1 MNIKIAALLLLA
13 LCTQPAWSQSYS
25 YSSDPPAAKPAESA
39 AMTTRMALR
48 DLWVEHIFWVRNY
61 AVANQAGNAKEAE
74 VAAKEV
80 VTDATR
86 IANSI
91 APLYGQPAA
100 DQLLKLL
107 AGHWGAIKHY
117 SDATVG
123 KDKKGQQAA
132 VNELTSNAKA
142 IAAFLAKANP
152 NLPEPTLLTLLS
164 AHGGHHVAQIDQLA
178 AADYV
183 GEARTWAMMREHI
196 LILSDALAAALVKQ
210 FPDKF

>member
-13 LCTQPAWSQSYS
+13 PCAQPAWSQSYS
-25 YSSDPPAAKPAESA
+25 TSPPAAKPEESA
-39 AMTTRMALR
+39 ALTTRMALR

-61 AVANQAGNAKEAE
+61 AVANQAGNARQAE
-74 VAAKEV
+74 VAANEV
-80 VTDATR
+80 VSDATR

-117 SDATVG
+117 SDATVA
-123 KDKKGQQAA
+123 KDKQGQQAA
-132 VNELTSNAKA
+132 VDELTRNAKA

-178 AADYV
+178 AGDYAA
-183 GEARTWAMMREHI
+183 EARTWGMMREHI
-196 LILSDALAAALVKQ
+196 LTLSDALAAALVKQ

>member
-13 LCTQPAWSQSYS
+13 LCAQSAWSQSYATP
-25 YSSDPPAAKPAESA
+25 PPAAEPAESA
-39 AMTTRMALR
+39 ALTTRMALR

-61 AVANQAGNAKEAE
+61 AVANQAGNAKQAE
-74 VAAKEV
+74 VAANEV
-80 VTDATR
+80 VSDATR

-117 SDATVG
+117 SDATVA

-132 VNELTSNAKA
+132 VDELTRNAKA

-178 AADYV
+178 AGDYAT
-183 GEARTWAMMREHI
+183 EARTWGMMREHI
-196 LILSDALAAALVKQ
+196 LTLSDALAAALVKQ

>member
-13 LCTQPAWSQSYS
+13 LCAQPAWSQSYS
-25 YSSDPPAAKPAESA
+25 STTPTAKPAESA

-61 AVANQAGNAKEAE
+61 VVANQAGNAKQAA
-74 VAAKEV
+74 VAANEV
-80 VTDATR
+80 VTDATN

-117 SDATVG
+117 SDATVA

-132 VNELTSNAKA
+132 VDELTSNAKA

-152 NLPEPTLLTLLS
+152 FLPEATLLTLLS

-178 AADYV
+178 AGDYA

-196 LILSDALAAALVKQ
+196 LTLSDALVAALVKQ

>member
-1 MNIKIAALLLLA
+1 MNTKIAALLLLA
-13 LCTQPAWSQSYS
+13 LCAQPAWSQSYS
-25 YSSDPPAAKPAESA
+25 TPTPASKPAESA

-61 AVANQAGNAKEAE
+61 AVANQAGNAKQAE
-74 VAAKEV
+74 VAANEV
-80 VTDATR
+80 VSDATR

-117 SDATVG
+117 SDATVA
-123 KDKKGQQAA
+123 KDNKGQQAA
-132 VNELTSNAKA
+132 VGELTSNAKA

-152 NLPEPTLLTLLS
+152 NLPEATLLTLLS

-178 AADYV
+178 AGDYA
-183 GEARTWAMMREHI
+183 GEARTWGMMREHI
-196 LILSDALAAALVKQ
+196 LTLSDALAAALVKQ

>member
-13 LCTQPAWSQSYS
+13 LCAQPAWSQSYS
-25 YSSDPPAAKPAESA
+25 YSSEPPAAKPAEAA

-117 SDATVG
+117 SDATVA

-196 LILSDALAAALVKQ
+196 LTLSDALAAALVKQ

>member
-1 MNIKIAALLLLA
+1 MNTKIAALLLLA
-13 LCTQPAWSQSYS
+13 LCAQPAWSQSYS
-25 YSSDPPAAKPAESA
+25 TSTPAAQPASSA
-39 AMTTRMALR
+39 ASTTRMALR

-61 AVANQAGNAKEAE
+61 AVANQAGNAKQAE
-74 VAAKEV
+74 IAANEV
-80 VTDATR
+80 VSDATR

-123 KDKKGQQAA
+123 KDKQGQQAA
-132 VNELTSNAKA
+132 VDELTSNAKA
-142 IAAFLAKANP
+142 LAAFLAKANP

-178 AADYV
+178 AGDYA
-183 GEARTWAMMREHI
+183 GEARTWGMMREHI
-196 LILSDALAAALVKQ
+196 LTLSDALAAALVKQ

>member
-1 MNIKIAALLLLA
+1 MNLKIVALLLFA
-13 LCTQPAWSQSYS
+13 LCAQPAWSASYS
-25 YSSDPPAAKPAESA
+25 TATPAESA
-39 AMTTRMALR
+39 ALNTRLALR

-61 AVANQAGNAKEAE
+61 AVANQAGNAKQSA
-74 VAAKEV
+74 VAANEV
-80 VTDATR
+80 VADATK

-91 APLYGQPAA
+91 APFYGQPAA

-117 SDATVG
+117 SDATVA

-132 VNELTSNAKA
+132 VDELTSNAKA

-152 NLPEPTLLTLLS
+152 YLPEPTLLTLLS

-178 AADYV
+178 AGDYT

-196 LILSDALAAALVKQ
+196 LALSDALAGALVKQ

>member
-1 MNIKIAALLLLA
+1 MNTKIAALLLLA
-13 LCTQPAWSQSYS
+13 LCAQPAWSQSYAS
-25 YSSDPPAAKPAESA
+25 PTPAAKPAESA
-39 AMTTRMALR
+39 ALTTRMALR

-61 AVANQAGNAKEAE
+61 AVANQAGNAKQAQ
-74 VAAKEV
+74 VAANEV
-80 VTDATR
+80 VSDATR
-86 IANSI
+86 IASSI

-117 SDATVG
+117 SDATVV

-132 VNELTSNAKA
+132 VDELTSNAKA

-178 AADYV
+178 AGDYAA
-183 GEARTWAMMREHI
+183 EARTWGMMREHI
-196 LILSDALAAALVKQ
+196 LTLSDALAAALVKQ
-210 FPDKF
+210 FPGKF

>member
-13 LCTQPAWSQSYS
+13 LCAQPAWSQSYATP
-25 YSSDPPAAKPAESA
+25 PPAAEPAESA
-39 AMTTRMALR
+39 ALTTRMALR

-61 AVANQAGNAKEAE
+61 AVANQAGNAKQAE
-74 VAAKEV
+74 VAANEV
-80 VTDATR
+80 VSDATR

-117 SDATVG
+117 SDATVA

-132 VNELTSNAKA
+132 VDELTRNAKA

-178 AADYV
+178 AGDYAT
-183 GEARTWAMMREHI
+183 EARTWGMMREHI
-196 LILSDALAAALVKQ
+196 LTLSDALAAALVKQ

>member
-13 LCTQPAWSQSYS
+13 LCAQPAWSQSYS
-25 YSSDPPAAKPAESA
+25 TSTPAANPAASA

-61 AVANQAGNAKEAE
+61 AVANQAGNAKQAE
-74 VAAKEV
+74 VAANEV
-80 VTDATR
+80 VSDATR

-132 VNELTSNAKA
+132 VDELTSNAKA
-142 IAAFLAKANP
+142 LAAFLAKANP

-178 AADYV
+178 AGDYA
-183 GEARTWAMMREHI
+183 GEARTWGMMREHI
-196 LILSDALAAALVKQ
+196 LTLSDALAAALVKQ

>member
-1 MNIKIAALLLLA
+1 MDIKIAALLLLA
-13 LCTQPAWSQSYS
+13 LCAQPAWSQSHS
-25 YSSDPPAAKPAESA
+25 TATPAATPAESA
-39 AMTTRMALR
+39 ALTTRMALR

-61 AVANQAGNAKEAE
+61 AVANQAGNARQAE

-132 VNELTSNAKA
+132 VDELTSNAKA

-152 NLPEPTLLTLLS
+152 YLPEATLLTLLS

-178 AADYV
+178 AADYA

-196 LILSDALAAALVKQ
+196 LTLSDALAAALVKQ

>member
-13 LCTQPAWSQSYS
+13 LCAQPAWSQSYS
-25 YSSDPPAAKPAESA
+25 SSAPAAKPAESGA
-39 AMTTRMALR
+39 ITTRMALR

-61 AVANQAGNAKEAE
+61 AVANQAGNAKQAE

-80 VTDATR
+80 VTDATK

-132 VNELTSNAKA
+132 VDELTSNAKA

-178 AADYV
+178 AGDYA

-196 LILSDALAAALVKQ
+196 LTLSDALAAALVKQ

>member
-13 LCTQPAWSQSYS
+13 LCAQPALSQSYAT
-25 YSSDPPAAKPAESA
+25 PAAKPAESA
-39 AMTTRMALR
+39 ALTTRLALR
-48 DLWVEHIFWVRNY
+48 DLWVEHVFWVRNY
-61 AVANQAGNAKEAE
+61 AVANQAGNSKQAD
-74 VAAKEV
+74 VAANEV
-80 VTDATR
+80 VSNATR

-100 DQLLKLL
+100 DQLFKLL
-107 AGHWGAIKHY
+107 GGHWGAIKHY
-117 SDATVG
+117 SDATVA

-152 NLPEPTLLTLLS
+152 NLPEATLITMLS

-178 AADYV
+178 AGDYA

-196 LILSDALAAALVKQ
+196 LGLADALTAALVKQ

>member
-13 LCTQPAWSQSYS
+13 LCAQPAWSQSYS
-25 YSSDPPAAKPAESA
+25 TSTPAAKPAESA
-39 AMTTRMALR
+39 ALTTRMALR

-61 AVANQAGNAKEAE
+61 AVANQAGNARQAE
-74 VAAKEV
+74 VAANEV
-80 VTDATR
+80 VSDATR

-100 DQLLKLL
+100 DQLFKLL

-123 KDKKGQQAA
+123 KDKQGQQAA
-132 VNELTSNAKA
+132 VDGLTRNAKA

-178 AADYV
+178 AGDYAA
-183 GEARTWAMMREHI
+183 EARTWGMMREHI
-196 LILSDALAAALVKQ
+196 LTLSDALAAALVKQ

>member
-13 LCTQPAWSQSYS
+13 LCAQPAWSQSYS
-25 YSSDPPAAKPAESA
+25 SPTPAAKPAESA
-39 AMTTRMALR
+39 ALTTRMALR

-61 AVANQAGNAKEAE
+61 AVANQAGNAKQAE
-74 VAAKEV
+74 VAANEV
-80 VTDATR
+80 VSDATR

-132 VNELTSNAKA
+132 VDELTSNAKA

-178 AADYV
+178 TGDYA
-183 GEARTWAMMREHI
+183 GEARTWGMMREHI
-196 LILSDALAAALVKQ
+196 LTLSDALAAALVKQ